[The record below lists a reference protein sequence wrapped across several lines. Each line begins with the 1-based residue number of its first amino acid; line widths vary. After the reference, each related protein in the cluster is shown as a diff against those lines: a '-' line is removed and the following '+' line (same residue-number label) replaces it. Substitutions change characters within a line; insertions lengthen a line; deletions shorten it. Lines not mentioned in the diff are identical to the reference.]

1 MLEQWICYHTSGTQ
15 TIHKYYVSNFGRIK
29 KDGTLIEPL
38 KCHERY
44 YGAPGTNKFL
54 HQIVAKYFCKK
65 PNEECIYVDHMD
77 RNRYNNKASNLRWV
91 TPKENTHNSK
101 RYLINEALGK
111 HKILTSEEKA
121 ARKKKL
127 LQKSWQILKEKGY
140 KGANFGKKFSE
151 DTKSKMSASHKN
163 NGITYEWRKK
173 YFYITYIDEKLQNK
187 YNIDLSKKYYM
198 SELKQ
203 IIKAA
208 NYYITKK
215 KIQIEYI

>member
-1 MLEQWICYHTSGTQ
+1 
-15 TIHKYYVSNFGRIK
+15 
-29 KDGTLIEPL
+29 
-38 KCHERY
+38 
-44 YGAPGTNKFL
+44 
-54 HQIVAKYFCKK
+54 
-65 PNEECIYVDHMD
+65 MD

-111 HKILTSEEKA
+111 HKILTPEEKA
-121 ARKKKL
+121 ARRKERA
-127 LQKSWQILKEKGY
+127 QKSWQIKKEKGY
-140 KGANFGKKFSE
+140 KGPNFGKKFSE
-151 DTKSKMSASHKN
+151 DIKSKMSASHKN

-173 YFYITYIDEKLQNK
+173 YFYITYIDEKLQYK
-187 YNIDLSKKYYM
+187 YNIDLSKKYYI

-203 IIKAA
+203 IIKSA